1 MWAVLGVALAEGAGT
16 SIDVRKGRIALPKGE
31 TGCSLRTLRPYDP
44 MTPAAEVRVMAV
56 SQEGEF
62 VPRLPAVNDALSSTG
77 DRQRCTDKTSVVMV
91 GVGK

>member
-1 MWAVLGVALAEGAGT
+1 
-16 SIDVRKGRIALPKGE
+16 
-31 TGCSLRTLRPYDP
+31 
-44 MTPAAEVRVMAV
+44 MAV